1 MNMSKNNSKNFV
13 TVVVLNDGQ
22 TFTDISG
29 CSICIVPLEQY
40 EEAIRSGGDARDF
53 QPVVEIGLDNMTI
66 PVPQDI
72 EAAGHDV
79 GNDDWHDD
87 DFWATENIYNDD
99 LAISNSNS
107 KGMNTMKNSKNTE
120 QVARTANE
128 TECDRFNQHFC
139 ERRNW
144 SHFYSAEVSDYHQWC
159 SEFRECGLT
168 RLADRV
174 AAIRLDGCDRDE
186 FTPAEQADLEL
197 AEIALRNLSTQTT
210 GQDDEQ
216 EDRASLQ
223 AAVEA
228 VSMERNDWQKSAL
241 EMTEDRDALRVLLAA
256 RNMEI
261 DQLRDEVRELKH
273 TVIHLARTASYTK
286 GLADAQGRILEQEG
300 ARKREQRKCE
310 SERQANE
317 NEPLYPKCP
326 F

>member
-1 MNMSKNNSKNFV
+1 MNS
-13 TVVVLNDGQ
+13 
-22 TFTDISG
+22 
-29 CSICIVPLEQY
+29 
-40 EEAIRSGGDARDF
+40 
-53 QPVVEIGLDNMTI
+53 
-66 PVPQDI
+66 
-72 EAAGHDV
+72 
-79 GNDDWHDD
+79 
-87 DFWATENIYNDD
+87 IYNDD

-107 KGMNTMKNSKNTE
+107 KGMNTMSNNSKTE
-120 QVARTANE
+120 QVSRTANE
-128 TECDRFNQHFC
+128 AECDRFNAHFC

-210 GQDDEQ
+210 GQDDQQ

-228 VSMERNDWQKSAL
+228 VSIERDDWQKSAL
-241 EMTEDRDALRVLLAA
+241 EMTDERDALRVLLAA
-256 RNMEI
+256 RDAEI
-261 DQLRDEVRELKH
+261 DQLRAQKKELERTILYLASTAAYLGRAHEVADNTEELL
-273 TVIHLARTASYTK
+273 LAERRMK
-286 GLADAQGRILEQEG
+286 
-300 ARKREQRKCE
+300 QRCQA
-310 SERQANE
+310 ERQANE
-317 NEPLYPKCP
+317 NEPLYPNCP

>member
-1 MNMSKNNSKNFV
+1 MNS
-13 TVVVLNDGQ
+13 
-22 TFTDISG
+22 
-29 CSICIVPLEQY
+29 
-40 EEAIRSGGDARDF
+40 
-53 QPVVEIGLDNMTI
+53 
-66 PVPQDI
+66 
-72 EAAGHDV
+72 
-79 GNDDWHDD
+79 
-87 DFWATENIYNDD
+87 IYNDD
-99 LAISNSNS
+99 LAISNS
-107 KGMNTMKNSKNTE
+107 KGMNTMSNNSKTE
-120 QVARTANE
+120 QVSRTANE
-128 TECDRFNQHFC
+128 AECDRFNAHFC

-144 SHFYSAEVSDYHQWC
+144 SHFYSADVLDYYEWV

-223 AAVEA
+223 AAVDA
-228 VSMERNDWQKSAL
+228 VSIERDDWQKSAL
-241 EMTEDRDALRVLLAA
+241 EMTEERDALRVLLAA

-261 DQLRDEVRELKH
+261 DQLRDEVRELKS

-286 GLADAQGRILEQEG
+286 GLADEQGRILEQEG

-310 SERQANE
+310 AERQANE
-317 NEPLYPKCP
+317 NAIGDAINDLENGNY
-326 F
+326 

>member
-1 MNMSKNNSKNFV
+1 MNS
-13 TVVVLNDGQ
+13 
-22 TFTDISG
+22 
-29 CSICIVPLEQY
+29 
-40 EEAIRSGGDARDF
+40 
-53 QPVVEIGLDNMTI
+53 
-66 PVPQDI
+66 
-72 EAAGHDV
+72 
-79 GNDDWHDD
+79 
-87 DFWATENIYNDD
+87 IYNDD

-120 QVARTANE
+120 QVDRTANE

-144 SHFYSAEVSDYHQWC
+144 SHFYGDEVTDYFQWV

-168 RLADRV
+168 RLADRIAGLLRTGAPV
-174 AAIRLDGCDRDE
+174 SL

-228 VSMERNDWQKSAL
+228 VSMERDDWQKSAL
-241 EMTEDRDALRVLLAA
+241 EMTEERDALRVLLAA

-261 DQLRDEVRELKH
+261 DQLRDEVRELKS

-286 GLADAQGRILEQEG
+286 GLTDAQGRILEQEG

-310 SERQANE
+310 AERQANE
-317 NEPLYPKCP
+317 NAIGDIINDLENGNY
-326 F
+326 

>member
-1 MNMSKNNSKNFV
+1 MNS
-13 TVVVLNDGQ
+13 
-22 TFTDISG
+22 
-29 CSICIVPLEQY
+29 
-40 EEAIRSGGDARDF
+40 
-53 QPVVEIGLDNMTI
+53 
-66 PVPQDI
+66 
-72 EAAGHDV
+72 
-79 GNDDWHDD
+79 
-87 DFWATENIYNDD
+87 IYNDD

-128 TECDRFNQHFC
+128 TECDRFNAHFC

-228 VSMERNDWQKSAL
+228 VSIERDDWQKSAL
-241 EMTEDRDALRVLLAA
+241 EMTDERDALRVLLAA
-256 RNMEI
+256 RDAEI
-261 DQLRDEVRELKH
+261 DQLRAQKKELERTILYLASTAAYLGRAHDANRNTDELL
-273 TVIHLARTASYTK
+273 LAERRMK
-286 GLADAQGRILEQEG
+286 
-300 ARKREQRKCE
+300 QRCQA
-310 SERQANE
+310 ERQAKDIDCDVTVE
-317 NEPLYPKCP
+317 FP

>member
-1 MNMSKNNSKNFV
+1 MNS
-13 TVVVLNDGQ
+13 
-22 TFTDISG
+22 
-29 CSICIVPLEQY
+29 
-40 EEAIRSGGDARDF
+40 
-53 QPVVEIGLDNMTI
+53 
-66 PVPQDI
+66 
-72 EAAGHDV
+72 
-79 GNDDWHDD
+79 
-87 DFWATENIYNDD
+87 IYNDD

-107 KGMNTMKNSKNTE
+107 KGTNTMKNSKNTE

-144 SHFYSAEVSDYHQWC
+144 SHFYGDEATDYFQWV

-168 RLADRV
+168 RLADRI
-174 AAIRLDGCDRDE
+174 AGLLRTGAPEECLE

-210 GQDDEQ
+210 GQDDQQ

-228 VSMERNDWQKSAL
+228 VSMERDDWQNSAL
-241 EMTEDRDALRVLLAA
+241 EMTDERDALRVLLAA
-256 RNMEI
+256 RDAEI
-261 DQLRDEVRELKH
+261 DQLRAQKKELER
-273 TVIHLARTASYTK
+273 TILYLASTAAYLGRAHDANRNTEELL
-286 GLADAQGRILEQEG
+286 LAER
-300 ARKREQRKCE
+300 RMKQRCQA
-310 SERQANE
+310 ERQANE